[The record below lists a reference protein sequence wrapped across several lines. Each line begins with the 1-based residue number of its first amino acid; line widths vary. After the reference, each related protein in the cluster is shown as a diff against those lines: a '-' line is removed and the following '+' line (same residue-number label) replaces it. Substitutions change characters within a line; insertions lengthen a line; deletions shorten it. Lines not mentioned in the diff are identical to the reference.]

1 MHSFVIAVLS
11 TALILG
17 IMILIH
23 EFGHYAVAK
32 WFKVRVEVFSIGF
45 GKRLLGFR
53 KGDTDYRI
61 SAIPLGGYVRMSG
74 ENPMEPRTGDPGE
87 FLSHPRWQRFLI
99 AVAGPA
105 MNILLAIGL
114 LTAVYMVR
122 YQHPAW
128 AGKPAVIGWVLEDTP
143 AAKAGVQPGDR
154 IVRIDGV
161 QNPTWEQVLPK
172 EVLSPNQAVH
182 VEIQRGNLTF
192 SKNIV
197 PVPLPPEQWGSA
209 GWVPDQPNIVTDLEP
224 GMPADKAGI
233 KIGDNIVAVNNTTV
247 RSMPEVI
254 RFLQNNK
261 EKPVEFTLVRNG
273 QEKKVTVT
281 PQMAD
286 VEGLSEQR
294 WRVGFRSEP
303 VEIVKLPFTAAFRK
317 SLEDNKKNSYLIL
330 ELAQKMVRRKI
341 SMKQIDGPIGIGRA
355 AGQAARQGVGSMAAL
370 TAAISLNLGIF
381 NLFPIPILDGGVIL
395 MLFIESLMGH
405 DISLRIKERV
415 YQVAFVFLLL
425 FAVMVIYNDLVKTLP
440 GLAQRLP

>member
-143 AAKAGVQPGDR
+143 AAKAGLQPGDR

-224 GMPADKAGI
+224 GMPADKAGPS
-233 KIGDNIVAVNNTTV
+233 VLST
-247 RSMPEVI
+247 
-254 RFLQNNK
+254 
-261 EKPVEFTLVRNG
+261 
-273 QEKKVTVT
+273 
-281 PQMAD
+281 MA
-286 VEGLSEQR
+286 
-294 WRVGFRSEP
+294 
-303 VEIVKLPFTAAFRK
+303 K
-317 SLEDNKKNSYLIL
+317 
-330 ELAQKMVRRKI
+330 
-341 SMKQIDGPIGIGRA
+341 
-355 AGQAARQGVGSMAAL
+355 
-370 TAAISLNLGIF
+370 
-381 NLFPIPILDGGVIL
+381 
-395 MLFIESLMGH
+395 
-405 DISLRIKERV
+405 
-415 YQVAFVFLLL
+415 
-425 FAVMVIYNDLVKTLP
+425 
-440 GLAQRLP
+440 